1 VICFYFYYLTQKE
14 SDSLMVHHFFLAFI
28 ISGPLRSDVSIKR
41 WFHALNAA
49 FVLVKKTKRNPSEVD
64 FQAIICRIDPIGKLV
79 SQVGMQSHL
88 MTEMGE
94 KAPARRYPLDD
105 LQ

>member
-1 VICFYFYYLTQKE
+1 
-14 SDSLMVHHFFLAFI
+14 M
-28 ISGPLRSDVSIKR
+28 KR
-41 WFHALNAA
+41 WFQSLNAA
-49 FVLVKKTKRNPSEVD
+49 FVLVKKTKRNPSKVN
-64 FQAIICRIDPIGKLV
+64 FQAIICRINPIGKLV
-79 SQVGMQSHL
+79 SHLGMQSHL